1 MSDHLMKGEA
11 LVAGYGNAIAVHDVS
26 IEIREHG
33 ITALLGSNGAGK
45 STLLKAI
52 AGLLRLR
59 AGKLIYEDEDISHS
73 QCHER
78 VERGIV
84 LVPEGRMIFPA
95 MSVQDNLR
103 IGAFTPRARKCT
115 KESLEAVYNYFPR
128 LKERRMQFAGTMS
141 GGEQKMLAIG
151 LGLMACPRFLLL
163 DEPTLGLAPLIA
175 RGIFKTI
182 DQLRVSGLT
191 ILLAEQ
197 DVRRTLQIS
206 DQAYVFENG
215 RAVMEGSGAALLSDP
230 KISTAYL
237 GI

>member
-1 MSDHLMKGEA
+1 MTDHLLRGEG
-11 LVAGYGNAIAVHDVS
+11 LIAGYGNAIAVHGVS
-26 IEIREHG
+26 IEIPDRG

-52 AGLLRLR
+52 AGVLRLR
-59 AGKLIYEDEDISHS
+59 AGKLFYEDRDIANYP
-73 QCHER
+73 CHER
-78 VERGIV
+78 VDLGIV
-84 LVPEGRMIFPA
+84 LVPEGRMIFPV
-95 MSVQDNLR
+95 MTVEDNLR
-103 IGAFTPRARKCT
+103 LGAFTPRARKRT
-115 KESLEAVYNYFPR
+115 KERLESVYDYFPR
-128 LKERRMQFAGTMS
+128 LKERRTQFAGTLS

-175 RGIFKTI
+175 RSIFKTI
-182 DQLRVSGLT
+182 DQLRASGLT

-197 DVRRTLQIS
+197 DVRRILRIS
-206 DQAYVFENG
+206 DHAYVFENG
-215 RAVMEGSGAALLSDP
+215 KAVMEGTGAALLSDA